1 MSSKTPYRINEIN
14 VDNICYTDIKTSER
28 KTIIYLKYMDCN
40 KLKNIVFQT
49 PNLVNAFNIVKK
61 NSIYELDI
69 PLKGKS
75 EGKTMKL
82 VNFFNSIDKKIM
94 KDAKNNSTWFAG
106 FHQQQTMK
114 YQKII
119 RDSVSSEY
127 SNGIIRIKILNT
139 NDFNTIVSVNE
150 KKIESYDSIPE
161 NCWVKS
167 ILEIYAIWIN
177 ENGFGLFIRPIL
189 VNFKLSETIIY
200 DYKLIDDSEEEV
212 DDVDDG
218 LCTIQDNND
227 SVFIRSENDI
237 DTVLL
242 DMSDF
247 KKDLTLTE
255 LKNNLENDLKND
267 NETEDTSTVEIEEEP
282 LEDSTSE

>member
-1 MSSKTPYRINEIN
+1 
-14 VDNICYTDIKTSER
+14 
-28 KTIIYLKYMDCN
+28 MDCN

-49 PNLVNAFNIVKK
+49 PNLINAFNIVKK

-75 EGKTMKL
+75 DQKTIKL
-82 VNFFNSIDKKIM
+82 VNFFNAIDKKIM
-94 KDAKNNSTWFAG
+94 KDAKNNSSWFAG
-106 FHQQQTMK
+106 FPQQQTMK

-127 SNGIIRIKILNT
+127 INGVIRIKILQT

-177 ENGFGLFIRPIL
+177 QNGFGLFIRPIL
-189 VNFKLSETIIY
+189 VNFKLSGTIIY

-227 SVFIRSENDI
+227 SVFIRSENEI

-255 LKNNLENDLKND
+255 LKNDLENDLENDLKND
-267 NETEDTSTVEIEEEP
+267 NEMDDTSTVEMEEEP
-282 LEDSTSE
+282 LDDSTSE